1 MAEGLRV
8 TCPGMLDASPGPVL
22 LTPSGSGG
30 PAPGGNHLLS
40 WFLIFLSCAAGLAA
54 AAYLRNQTWDDSAI
68 TLGYARTLAQTG
80 RVSFGRYGEVVEG
93 SSSFLWMLICAGIAH
108 ATKTPEGLLRAA
120 QGVCAVLYVVN
131 VVMTYLLARR
141 VVALGAGAVAAAVVT
156 ALSAVCVASVA
167 DAMENHLFLALH
179 LLLVLLTGAWSA
191 GSVTRARSAVISLVL
206 VLLFT
211 CRPEGGITF
220 LVWAVVTAALS
231 ARGGAELP
239 QRWMLATA
247 PAAVVSVLFLLWR
260 QDTFGTWVPNTVHAK
275 MWPPYV
281 KEGAARA
288 VSAGRAAAL
297 FALAAAA
304 WCVPAAIGRGALSRL
319 GCGAG
324 EAARAWPLP
333 AALLGAYCVYHVYIG
348 QQFGTDNRTF
358 IAVFPF
364 AIVLGSAT
372 LQQRCVRPGVV
383 RVVAAVIVFAAVQ
396 GLFAWRYASNA
407 VTVERVRSLVAP
419 GFAFAEAFGA
429 TPPCVA
435 LPDTGASLLFYGDRA
450 RIIDTALLNHARAA
464 RRGWGEFGRML
475 DEGFRPDVIETHVS
489 WTRLAGFDRHA
500 VILDR
505 YVKVSIEDRFYL
517 VEKDVLERA
526 QDDGGGA
533 WVVRPAATLSEEER
547 ARILGRRF
555 TTFTGDA
562 TGVALDWAFDIRRV
576 ESGSEAGA
584 MSDR

>member
-1 MAEGLRV
+1 MF
-8 TCPGMLDASPGPVL
+8 DASPGPVL

-30 PAPGGNHLLS
+30 STPGRNPPLS
-40 WFLIFLSCAAGLAA
+40 WVLIFLSCAAGLAA

-68 TLGYARTLAQTG
+68 TLGYARTLALTG
-80 RVSFGRYGEVVEG
+80 KISFGRYGEVVEG
-93 SSSFLWMLICAGIAH
+93 SSSFLWMQICAGIAR
-108 ATKTPEGLLRAA
+108 AMKTPEGLLHAA

-141 VVALGAGAVAAAVVT
+141 VLALGAVVAAVVT
-156 ALSAVCVASVA
+156 ALSAVCVVSVA
-167 DAMENHLFLALH
+167 DAMENHLFLSLH

-206 VLLFT
+206 VLLFA
-211 CRPEGGITF
+211 CRSEGGITF

-231 ARGGAELP
+231 TCGGAELP
-239 QRWMLATA
+239 RRWMLATA

-275 MWPPYV
+275 MWPPYM

-288 VSAGRAAAL
+288 ISAGRAVAW
-297 FALAAAA
+297 FALASAA

-319 GCGAG
+319 GRGAG
-324 EAARAWPLP
+324 EAARACPLP

-348 QQFGTDNRTF
+348 RQFGTDNRTF

-364 AIVLGSAT
+364 AIVLGCVT
-372 LQQRCVRPGVV
+372 LQRMRVRPGAV
-383 RVVAAVIVFAAVQ
+383 RVSAAVIVFAAAQ

-407 VTVERVRSLVAP
+407 VTVERVRSLVSP

-429 TPPCVA
+429 KPPCVA
-435 LPDTGASLLFYGDRA
+435 LPDCGASLLFYGERA
-450 RIIDTALLNHARAA
+450 RIIDTALLNHATAA

-517 VEKDVLERA
+517 VEKDVLARA

-533 WVVRPAATLSEEER
+533 WVVQPAATLSEEER

-562 TGVALDWAFDIRRV
+562 TGVALDWSFDIRRV
-576 ESGSEAGA
+576 GSGTEAGVT
-584 MSDR
+584 SDR

>member
-1 MAEGLRV
+1 MS
-8 TCPGMLDASPGPVL
+8 DASPGPVL

-30 PAPGGNHLLS
+30 SAPGRNHPPS
-40 WFLIFLSCAAGLAA
+40 RVFIFLSCAAGLVAA
-54 AAYLRNQTWDDSAI
+54 ACLRNQTWDDSAI
-68 TLGYARTLAQTG
+68 TLGYARTLADTG
-80 RVSFGRYGEVVEG
+80 RISFGRYGEVVEG
-93 SSSFLWMLICAGIAH
+93 SSSFLWMLICAGLAR

-120 QGVCAVLYVVN
+120 QGVCAALYVVN
-131 VVMTYLLARR
+131 VVMTYVLARR
-141 VVALGAGAVAAAVVT
+141 VLISGASAVAAAVLT

-179 LLLVLLTGAWSA
+179 LLLVLLTGRWAA

-206 VLLFT
+206 VLLFA
-211 CRPEGGITF
+211 CRPEGGITL
-220 LVWAVVTAALS
+220 LVWAVVTAASS

-239 QRWMLATA
+239 RRWMLATA
-247 PAAVVSVLFLLWR
+247 PAAVASVLFLLWR
-260 QDTFGTWVPNTVHAK
+260 HDVFGTWVPNTVHAK
-275 MWPPYV
+275 TWPPYL

-304 WCVPAAIGRGALSRL
+304 WCIPAAIGRGALSRL
-319 GCGAG
+319 GRGAG
-324 EAARAWPLP
+324 EAARVCPLP

-364 AIVLGSAT
+364 AIVLGCAT
-372 LQQRCVRPGVV
+372 LQRMRVRPGAV
-383 RVVAAVIVFAAVQ
+383 RVASAAIMFAAAQ
-396 GLFAWRYASNA
+396 GFFMWRYASNA

-435 LPDTGASLLFYGDRA
+435 LPDTGASLLFHGDEA
-450 RIIDTALLNHARAA
+450 RIIDTALLNHATAV

-475 DEGFRPDVIETHVS
+475 DEGFRPDVIETHAP

-505 YVKVSIEDRFYL
+505 YVKVSVEDRFYL
-517 VEKDVLERA
+517 VEKDVLVRA
-526 QDDGGGA
+526 QAESGGA

-576 ESGSEAGA
+576 GSGSEAGVT
-584 MSDR
+584 SDR